1 MLILFRVRVLAGD
14 RSSSM
19 LSNIDSN
26 DASASYA
33 KPGGWNGIAGLLTF
47 VVFVDLLYI
56 CLSVCL

>member
-1 MLILFRVRVLAGD
+1 
-14 RSSSM
+14 M